1 MNNTDEISCQIVSR
15 SWNRDIK
22 VLTEVMKRNGDNHA
36 IPAAN
41 LIITFSFSEKK
52 YAELLLL
59 LLVVNNKC
67 CNILNARAA
76 AMQVNTY
83 RFSKMVNS
91 VGEKKTRAPCHGT
104 GFKSSRARMR
114 HGSSRK
120 STDSSQSAAV
130 DLNDWE

>member
-22 VLTEVMKRNGDNHA
+22 VLTEAMKRNGDNHA

-41 LIITFSFSEKK
+41 LIITFSEKK

-59 LLVVNNKC
+59 LVVVVNNKC

-91 VGEKKTRAPCHGT
+91 VGEKKNACSLSRNRVQKQPGPHASRLITEKHRL
-104 GFKSSRARMR
+104 KSVSSSRF
-114 HGSSRK
+114 K
-120 STDSSQSAAV
+120 
-130 DLNDWE
+130 

>member
-1 MNNTDEISCQIVSR
+1 
-15 SWNRDIK
+15 
-22 VLTEVMKRNGDNHA
+22 MKRNGDNHA

-67 CNILNARAA
+67 CNILHARAA

-83 RFSKMVNS
+83 RFSRMVNS
-91 VGEKKTRAPCHGT
+91 VGEKKRVLLVTEQGSKAAGLACVTAHHGKAQT
-104 GFKSSRARMR
+104 QV
-114 HGSSRK
+114 
-120 STDSSQSAAV
+120 SQQQ
-130 DLNDWE
+130 